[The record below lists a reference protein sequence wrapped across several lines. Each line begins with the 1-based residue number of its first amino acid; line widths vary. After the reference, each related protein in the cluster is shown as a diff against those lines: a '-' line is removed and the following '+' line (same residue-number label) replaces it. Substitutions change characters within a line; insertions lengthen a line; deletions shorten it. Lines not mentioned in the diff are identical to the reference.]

1 MSDGSSTINPNNQI
15 AERVRQQLD
24 VFPLKFSDLGEP
36 GELRKLVDTT
46 RPLSGPK
53 VRQQR
58 EAFTEQYLIEPL
70 LHSMGYWN
78 PVSEKYASNGPH
90 FIRRP
95 SEFRKIE
102 RKRPDYKLENLG
114 SSIVCFVESKAANEE
129 LMTGSKRKATADV
142 AMYIESDTFCKVLR
156 NTDHRYLVGIGTD
169 GLRWTM
175 WSKHLKTGEV
185 VEDTPKVDLLDI
197 VKSVG
202 QRHGVLEGSPSTSR
216 VDERTT
222 LKGEFVP
229 AFAARNIE
237 NHVRD
242 LWD

>member
-1 MSDGSSTINPNNQI
+1 MSNGSTINPNNQI

-24 VFPLKFSDLGEP
+24 VFPLKFGDLGEP

-46 RPLSGPK
+46 KSLSGPK

-70 LHSMGYWN
+70 LHSLGYWN
-78 PVSEKYASNGPH
+78 PVSEEYDGTKPH

-102 RKRPDYKLENLG
+102 PKRPDYKLENLG
-114 SSIVCFVESKAANEE
+114 SSVVCFVESKAVNEE

-142 AMYIESDTFCKVLR
+142 QLYLESDTFCKVLR
-156 NTDHRYLVGIGTD
+156 DTDHRYLVGIGTD
-169 GLRWTM
+169 GFRWTM
-175 WSKHLKTGEV
+175 WSKDLKSGEV
-185 VEDTPKVDLLDI
+185 VEDAPKVDLTDI

-202 QRHGVLEGSPSTSR
+202 KRYAILEGEPSTSR
-216 VDERTT
+216 VEERAT
-222 LKGEFVP
+222 LNEEFVP

-237 NHVRD
+237 NYVD
-242 LWD
+242 SLWT